1 MKSKKKKQMLK
12 HKLKLKLNLMYKNQ
26 IIVIFME
33 TLMNQEIEN
42 EAV

>member
-1 MKSKKKKQMLK
+1 MKSKKKKHMLK

-33 TLMNQEIEN
+33 TLMNQEIGN